1 MARKRRTPATS
12 WSDTRR
18 WLELP
23 SRWWRTS
30 LSVAIG
36 GVLFWWLIKTS
47 GGFTTADAGS
57 TLYSATMMA
66 HGNFS
71 CAYPSFEA
79 ASSWL
84 SGPVYSIVSA
94 ITQWITRAGFA
105 RQFPTSHQLGANC
118 HHATAAFTNWYV
130 SPWVLKPL
138 LRTALVAWLGLTVAG
153 IFVLRTSELRG
164 TRSTWLIPLAFAV
177 TPPLIFVLQ
186 EQYHPQDIWALALT
200 FVATALWLRRS
211 SWGTGVVLALAVMS
225 QQYAIL
231 AVVIFL
237 VISAPR
243 ERWRIV
249 GAGTLT
255 VLAMSIPMYVIGGRG
270 GLSAVFLGTGNTVPE
285 FGSWM
290 LELHVN
296 NAAGLAIARA
306 GPIVATFL
314 LAVWCRSRG
323 GNLVRD
329 PVVLLGLLATGWSL
343 RLVFEENLF
352 AYYPMATGVTLVLRD
367 VIARRISRGTILWLG
382 AVLFAFDDI
391 RNNTAPWR
399 SWPDWIW
406 QVTLVPAVFLIAVYS
421 LRRSMRDASAS
432 LDTDMSLSTEES
444 LAES

>member
-1 MARKRRTPATS
+1 MARNLRIPGTL
-12 WSDTRR
+12 WSGARR

-30 LSVAIG
+30 LSVVIG

-57 TLYSATMMA
+57 TLYSATMLA

-71 CAYPSFEA
+71 CAYPSSDA

-94 ITQWITRAGFA
+94 VTQWITRAGFA
-105 RQFPTSHQLGANC
+105 RPFPSSHQLGANC
-118 HHATAAFTNWYV
+118 HHATAAFANWYV
-130 SPWVLKPL
+130 SPSVLKPL
-138 LRTALVAWLGLTVAG
+138 LRTALVAWLGLTVSG
-153 IFVLRTSELRG
+153 ILVLRTTELRG
-164 TRSTWLIPLAFAV
+164 TRSTWLIPIAFAV

-186 EQYHPQDIWALALT
+186 EQYHPQDIWALAMTL
-200 FVATALWLRRS
+200 VATALWLRRS
-211 SWGTGVVLALAVMS
+211 AWATGVVLALAVMS

-243 ERWRIV
+243 DRRRIV
-249 GAGTLT
+249 GAGVLT
-255 VLAMSIPMYVIGGRG
+255 VMAMSIPMYVIGGRG
-270 GLSAVFLGTGNTVPE
+270 GVSAVFLGTGNTVPE
-285 FGSWM
+285 YGSWM

-296 NAAGLAIARA
+296 NVVGLGISRA

-314 LAVWCRSRG
+314 LAVWCRTRG
-323 GNLVRD
+323 SNVLRD
-329 PVVLLGLLATGWSL
+329 PVVLLGLLATAWSL

-367 VIARRISRGTILWLG
+367 VIARRIYGGTILWLG
-382 AVLFAFDDI
+382 LVLLAFDDI
-391 RNNTAPWR
+391 RNDAAPWR
-399 SWPDWIW
+399 LWPDWIW
-406 QVTLVPAVFLIAVYS
+406 QVTLVPAAFLIAIYS
-421 LRRSMRDASAS
+421 LRRSMRGASPS
-432 LDTDMSLSTEES
+432 LDVVLAPPVKAS
-444 LAES
+444 LAER